1 MNIGVLQMT
10 TKLSSQQKWPLPPLV
25 HLLGSRLS
33 FPQPKRQ
40 MLLLHPT
47 LAILQQGRKRH
58 DRREDSRRGDRY
70 REDHRRGDSYRVE
83 ESRRSQ
89 KSNGPTRSQEFHRD
103 RSSDHYDQDSRTK
116 SLESERDEYSGL
128 DTNDRYDHH
137 SQRSTM
143 QNEKEKGA
151 VGESHEES
159 AAQVEQ
165 QDDERLALV
174 PHIWKA

>member
-1 MNIGVLQMT
+1 MTVSRVLDEIGSWFLDRIVGFLRSL
-10 TKLSSQQKWPLPPLV
+10 K
-25 HLLGSRLS
+25 
-33 FPQPKRQ
+33 
-40 MLLLHPT
+40 T
-47 LAILQQGRKRH
+47 L
-58 DRREDSRRGDRY
+58 
-70 REDHRRGDSYRVE
+70 
-83 ESRRSQ
+83 
-89 KSNGPTRSQEFHRD
+89 RD
-103 RSSDHYDQDSRTK
+103 
-116 SLESERDEYSGL
+116 
-128 DTNDRYDHH
+128 H